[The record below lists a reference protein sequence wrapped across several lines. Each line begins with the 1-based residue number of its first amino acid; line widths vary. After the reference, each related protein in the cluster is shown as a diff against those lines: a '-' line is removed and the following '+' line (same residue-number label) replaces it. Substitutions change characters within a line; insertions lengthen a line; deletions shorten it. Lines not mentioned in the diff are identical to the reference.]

1 VCGGVRVCRCAGVP
15 VCLYVYVWYVQECGC
30 VGVWVCGCAGTCVV
44 RMNTGSKQM
53 KSTRILEWDNV
64 RFVSVFRP
72 EMNEFHRW
80 YADDRRYIDDVH
92 IWCVDQYTKWYVDS
106 STYLIHNS
114 STNVC

>member
-1 VCGGVRVCRCAGVP
+1 MCGGVRVCRCAGVP

-44 RMNTGSKQM
+44 CMNTGSKQM

-72 EMNEFHRW
+72 EMNEF
-80 YADDRRYIDDVH
+80 
-92 IWCVDQYTKWYVDS
+92 S
-106 STYLIHNS
+106 SL
-114 STNVC
+114 VC